1 MNNNELI
8 ISGIHLELTT
18 RMKNMVESKTAK
30 LFNHEER
37 IQRIRVELG
46 VDEIKT
52 GKKEYSAKGHIEING
67 KPLIVT
73 EKDEQLYKAIDQ
85 MVMKLDRMLRRRS
98 RLRVSKR
105 KHKQELDI
113 PAEIPKVQT
122 AA

>member
-1 MNNNELI
+1 MNNKELI

-18 RMKNMVESKTAK
+18 RKKNMVESKTAK

-46 VDEIKT
+46 VDEIKN

-73 EKDEQLYKAIDQ
+73 EKDEQLYKALDQ

-105 KHKQELDI
+105 KHKQDLDI

>member
-1 MNNNELI
+1 MNNKELI

-46 VDEIKT
+46 VDEIKN

-73 EKDEQLYKAIDQ
+73 EKDEQLYKALDQ

-105 KHKQELDI
+105 KHKQDLDI

>member
-18 RMKNMVESKTAK
+18 RMKNMVESKTSK

-46 VDEIKT
+46 ADEINS
-52 GKKEYSAKGHIEING
+52 GKKEFWVKGHIEING
-67 KPLIVT
+67 KPLIAK
-73 EKDEQLYKAIDQ
+73 EKDEQLYKALDE
-85 MVMKLDRMLRRRS
+85 MVIKLDRMLRRRS

-105 KHKQELDI
+105 KHTHELDI